1 MYWMLVGTL
10 CLLTHINEPSSLQC
24 VRIASD
30 IKFDSYQ
37 SCNEFSYI
45 VTDELRDEI
54 NKYPGQG
61 VKFHCVNY
69 ELIKLKGQSI

>member
-10 CLLTHINEPSSLQC
+10 CLLTHINEPSSLHC

-30 IKFDSYQ
+30 IKFNSYQ
-37 SCNEFSYI
+37 SCNEFSYM

-69 ELIKLKGQSI
+69 ELIKLKGQNI

>member
-10 CLLTHINEPSSLQC
+10 CLLTHVNDPNSLQC

-30 IKFDSYQ
+30 IKFHSYQ

-45 VTDELRDEI
+45 VADEFRDEI
-54 NKYPGQG
+54 NKQPGQG
-61 VKFHCVNY
+61 LQFHCVNY
-69 ELIKLKGQSI
+69 ELIKLKGKQI